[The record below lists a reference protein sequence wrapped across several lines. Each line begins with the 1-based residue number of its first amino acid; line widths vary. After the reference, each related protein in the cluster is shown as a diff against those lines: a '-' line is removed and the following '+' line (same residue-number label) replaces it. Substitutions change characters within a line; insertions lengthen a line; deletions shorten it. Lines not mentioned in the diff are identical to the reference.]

1 MVIVVWYIFSL
12 RNSSLVTITTSKPVS
27 DIALV
32 AAILTV
38 GIAVS
43 RKHLF
48 TMRAFILIHR
58 FSIYFIQVCIPPFVS
73 ASVRTELLYLSAGVL
88 LYFYTTAL
96 TKTFVCAFYLVCH
109 CPAKSVSATVCFDG
123 ILRQSHLLCD
133 FLISQSCSS

>member
-38 GIAVS
+38 GIAIGCES
-43 RKHLF
+43 LF
-48 TMRAFILIHR
+48 AVWTLIFVYR
-58 FSIYFIQVCIPPFVS
+58 FSIYFIQVCIPPFIS

-96 TKTFVCAFYLVCH
+96 TETFVCAFYLVCH
-109 CPAKSVSATVCFDG
+109 CPTKSVSATICLYRV
-123 ILRQSHLLCD
+123 LRQLHLLCY
-133 FLISQSCSS
+133 FFVPKACCP